1 MNSGRKSA
9 NYQLVES
16 EDDISLEENKIFDD
30 YVHVQSQEIDN
41 EDSQKINDNVDKE
54 AVDTGKKDSED
65 SENITIETKLKTDN
79 VIADNQTHREAE
91 TSDHLAVPCTIPDV
105 GDIKKSKKKGK
116 EKETKSS
123 CNDHSAELDNA
134 AQDEQKMNTAQDLL
148 DQTIVDNVDKE
159 AVDEPCSFSALCRPF
174 AWP

>member
-1 MNSGRKSA
+1 
-9 NYQLVES
+9 LVES

-79 VIADNQTHREAE
+79 VVVADIQTHR
-91 TSDHLAVPCTIPDV
+91 
-105 GDIKKSKKKGK
+105 
-116 EKETKSS
+116 
-123 CNDHSAELDNA
+123 
-134 AQDEQKMNTAQDLL
+134 
-148 DQTIVDNVDKE
+148 
-159 AVDEPCSFSALCRPF
+159 
-174 AWP
+174 

>member
-1 MNSGRKSA
+1 
-9 NYQLVES
+9 LVES

-79 VIADNQTHREAE
+79 VIADNQTHR
-91 TSDHLAVPCTIPDV
+91 
-105 GDIKKSKKKGK
+105 
-116 EKETKSS
+116 
-123 CNDHSAELDNA
+123 
-134 AQDEQKMNTAQDLL
+134 
-148 DQTIVDNVDKE
+148 
-159 AVDEPCSFSALCRPF
+159 
-174 AWP
+174 

>member
-1 MNSGRKSA
+1 
-9 NYQLVES
+9 LVES

-79 VIADNQTHREAE
+79 VIEDNQTHR
-91 TSDHLAVPCTIPDV
+91 
-105 GDIKKSKKKGK
+105 
-116 EKETKSS
+116 
-123 CNDHSAELDNA
+123 
-134 AQDEQKMNTAQDLL
+134 
-148 DQTIVDNVDKE
+148 
-159 AVDEPCSFSALCRPF
+159 
-174 AWP
+174 

>member
-1 MNSGRKSA
+1 
-9 NYQLVES
+9 LVES

-79 VIADNQTHREAE
+79 VIADNQTH
-91 TSDHLAVPCTIPDV
+91 
-105 GDIKKSKKKGK
+105 
-116 EKETKSS
+116 
-123 CNDHSAELDNA
+123 
-134 AQDEQKMNTAQDLL
+134 
-148 DQTIVDNVDKE
+148 
-159 AVDEPCSFSALCRPF
+159 
-174 AWP
+174 W